1 VELEGRQ
8 WRKSSYSGGGNTE
21 CVEVAF
27 GPEVVGVRDSK
38 KVATRL
44 AFTPTAWRAFLSSP
58 AFGHTRLI
66 TSLP

>member
-1 VELEGRQ
+1 VEARQ
-8 WRKSSYSGGGNTE
+8 WRKSSYSQGANTN

-27 GPEVVGVRDSK
+27 APEVVGVRDSK
-38 KVATRL
+38 KVAPRL

-58 AFGHTRLI
+58 AFGHTRPI

>member
-1 VELEGRQ
+1 MEPKARR
-8 WRKSSYSGGGNTE
+8 WRKSSYSQGGNTN

-27 GPEVVGVRDSK
+27 SSEVVGVRDSK
-38 KVATRL
+38 KIAPRL

-58 AFGHTRLI
+58 ALGHTRPI